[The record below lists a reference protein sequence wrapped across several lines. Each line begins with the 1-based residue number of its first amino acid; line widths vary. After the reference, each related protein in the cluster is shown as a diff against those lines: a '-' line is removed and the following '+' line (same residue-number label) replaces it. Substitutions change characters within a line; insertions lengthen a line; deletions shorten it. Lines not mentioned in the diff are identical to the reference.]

1 MCGRQGAGGDVEL
14 HLYDHVGHAYMNGFT
29 AEAVQKMKDMQLP
42 VGPPQP
48 PRSTVNSCDN
58 TPAFAAVCQH
68 LCQCSPLC
76 SISSNYV
83 QPCGRLR
90 HHSHNDHAAD
100 IGWCSL
106 VQRPDNLQEVQEQ
119 SWSRLLAF
127 FEKHLTA

>member
-1 MCGRQGAGGDVEL
+1 MCQCGPQGAGGDVEF
-14 HLYDHVGHAYMNGFT
+14 HLYDNVGHAYMNGFT

-48 PRSTVNSCDN
+48 PLSTMNSCDN

-68 LCQCSPLC
+68 LCQCSPVC
-76 SISSNYV
+76 SIAN
-83 QPCGRLR
+83 
-90 HHSHNDHAAD
+90 

-127 FEKHLTA
+127 FAKHLTA